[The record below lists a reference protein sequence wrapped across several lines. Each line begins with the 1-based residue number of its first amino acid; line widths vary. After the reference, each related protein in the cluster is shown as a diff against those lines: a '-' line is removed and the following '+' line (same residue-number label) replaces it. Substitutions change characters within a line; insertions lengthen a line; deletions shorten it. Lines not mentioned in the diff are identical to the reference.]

1 MSSTT
6 PPTNPA
12 TTPATPNQVGY
23 NKNGANS
30 SQTNNQASSGLW
42 GGANT
47 NTSVSSAWVSGL
59 PTADTN
65 NGGINHG
72 CVSPEVA
79 LRFDVGGQPTLPIL
93 SLCVWVYFVWVWV
106 PLY

>member
-59 PTADTN
+59 PTAAPTTVASTMAVFHQRWPFGLMQ
-65 NGGINHG
+65 GGNQ
-72 CVSPEVA
+72 
-79 LRFDVGGQPTLPIL
+79 LRQF
-93 SLCVWVYFVWVWV
+93 SLCVWVYVVWV
-106 PLY
+106 